1 MRPVCS
7 KVVGSCVWEAVGP
20 ESGHSWETEQGCGAW
35 QGDVDP
41 LVGERTS
48 AQTCHVAWMF
58 KASSRV
64 ETFCSL
70 LATLR
75 TVL

>member
-7 KVVGSCVWEAVGP
+7 EVVGSCVWEGVGP

-35 QGDVDP
+35 RAEVDP

-48 AQTCHVAWMF
+48 AQT
-58 KASSRV
+58 
-64 ETFCSL
+64 
-70 LATLR
+70 
-75 TVL
+75 